1 MNTFI
6 SNEEYIT
13 QGKENTS
20 KALKEL
26 QKQLEAK
33 EKTMK
38 RALNTEKEF
47 DDNDSESDDHAQMN
61 FTLIENEIS
70 NEINS
75 FKSSNP
81 SQYSRAV
88 DSNSNDR
95 ILKIFNNLMVRNN
108 KLLNLNNKLS
118 SNIKQ
123 FKREITVL
131 ETNSHTDKVFNNSIT
146 IENNELS
153 DRNKALTISIKEN
166 YKKIKNLNRAYY
178 ICRFL
183 IGILVIFSI
192 FLFVKLIF
200 A

>member
-26 QKQLEAK
+26 QKQLEDK
-33 EKTMK
+33 EKKMK
-38 RALNTEKEF
+38 HDRNTEKEY
-47 DDNDSESDDHAQMN
+47 DTDSESDDHAQMN

-70 NEINS
+70 NDLNS
-75 FKSSNP
+75 FKSANP
-81 SQYSRAV
+81 SQYTRQI

-95 ILKIFNNLMVRNN
+95 ILQIFNNLIVRNN

-123 FKREITVL
+123 LKREITIL

-153 DRNKALTISIKEN
+153 D
-166 YKKIKNLNRAYY
+166 
-178 ICRFL
+178 
-183 IGILVIFSI
+183 
-192 FLFVKLIF
+192 
-200 A
+200 

>member
-1 MNTFI
+1 MSTLLT
-6 SNEEYIT
+6 NEEYIT

-26 QKQLEAK
+26 QKQLEDK
-33 EKTMK
+33 EKKMK
-38 RALNTEKEF
+38 HDRNTEKEY
-47 DDNDSESDDHAQMN
+47 DTDSESDDHAQMN
-61 FTLIENEIS
+61 FTLFENEIS
-70 NEINS
+70 NDLNS
-75 FKSSNP
+75 FKSANP
-81 SQYSRAV
+81 SQYSRQI

-95 ILKIFNNLMVRNN
+95 ILQIFNNLIVRNN

-146 IENNELS
+146 IENNELT

-166 YKKIKNLNRAYY
+166 YNKIKNLNRAYY

-183 IGILVIFSI
+183 IGFMVILSI
-192 FLFVKLIF
+192 FLFVKLVF

>member
-1 MNTFI
+1 MSTLLT
-6 SNEEYIT
+6 NEEYIT

-26 QKQLEAK
+26 QKQLEDK
-33 EKTMK
+33 EKKMK
-38 RALNTEKEF
+38 HARNTEKEY

-70 NEINS
+70 NDLNS
-75 FKSSNP
+75 FKSANP
-81 SQYSRAV
+81 SQYSRQI

-95 ILKIFNNLMVRNN
+95 ILQIFNNLIVRNN

-146 IENNELS
+146 IENNELT

-166 YKKIKNLNRAYY
+166 YNKIKNLNRAYY

-183 IGILVIFSI
+183 IGFMVILSI
-192 FLFVKLIF
+192 FLFVKLVF

>member
-26 QKQLEAK
+26 QKQLEDK
-33 EKTMK
+33 EKKMK
-38 RALNTEKEF
+38 HDRNTEKEY
-47 DDNDSESDDHAQMN
+47 DTDSESDDHAQMN

-75 FKSSNP
+75 FKSANP
-81 SQYSRAV
+81 SQYSRQV

-95 ILKIFNNLMVRNN
+95 ILQIFNNLIVRNN
-108 KLLNLNNKLS
+108 KLLNLNNKLN

-123 FKREITVL
+123 LKREITIF